1 MTNTTTLQAF
11 VQDQRTFVA
20 PPVARPGLLTFLSQ
34 AALGY
39 GLGLFLWIVG
49 YMVVYFDFNNLTL
62 VFLIPWLLTT
72 GIVIGTPIGFILWV
86 FTKVS
91 DRPLS
96 PPYRATIAVL
106 LQAIGCFALL
116 LFFTWEMPTGMTLLG
131 VLLIIALTGITIG
144 SLAGSSLRI
153 GRELVRTGEA
163 KHLGARIFAVLTGLV
178 LRCNVVQAF
187 LASVIVATL
196 ALQSYFYEEPY
207 AEQLDPRWI
216 AAAFGHFALASIVL
230 FARLKFEVLAVL
242 TAIASAPVI
251 AGIRMFPQMP
261 VELWYVLI
269 GYLVAWALFLLSRWR
284 QTDAALAVL
293 NSELRYYLI
302 D

>member
-1 MTNTTTLQAF
+1 
-11 VQDQRTFVA
+11 
-20 PPVARPGLLTFLSQ
+20 
-34 AALGY
+34 
-39 GLGLFLWIVG
+39 
-49 YMVVYFDFNNLTL
+49 MVVYFDLNNFTL
-62 VFLIPWLLTT
+62 VFIIPWLLAI

-86 FTKVS
+86 FAKVS

-116 LFFTWEMPTGMTLLG
+116 LYFMWEMPTGKTLLG
-131 VLLIIALTGITIG
+131 VLLIIALTGIMIG

-178 LRCNVVQAF
+178 LRCSVVQAF
-187 LASVIVATL
+187 LGSVIVATL
-196 ALQSYFYEEPY
+196 ALQSYFYEKPY

-216 AAAFGHFALASIVL
+216 AIAFGHFALATVVL
-230 FARLKFEVLAVL
+230 FARLRFEVLAVL

-251 AGIRMFPQMP
+251 ASFWIPEMP
-261 VELWYVLI
+261 VELRYVLV

-284 QTDAALAVL
+284 QTDVALGVAKQ
-293 NSELRYYLI
+293 ELRYYLI